1 MIEANVCPF
10 WSRLIRLSTE
20 VFGSKNAV
28 QLAVISATALP
39 PVAGAEDDVFVAD
52 GAGVD
57 VELAP
62 EPGVELEVDPL
73 LPQAATL
80 VPSAHTS
87 MISGIE
93 DRVFTQTFSSFPLTL
108 AMQCLT
114 LTSARRRDRARRSA
128 SPAAPAR
135 TPG

>member
-1 MIEANVCPF
+1 MA
-10 WSRLIRLSTE
+10 TG

-39 PVAGAEDDVFVAD
+39 PVAGAEDVAVVAD
-52 GAGVD
+52 GADGG

-62 EPGVELEVDPL
+62 EPGVELAVEPL

-80 VPSAHTS
+80 APSAHTS

-93 DRVFTQTFSSFPLTL
+93 GRIFTQTFSSFPLTL
-108 AMQCLT
+108 AI
-114 LTSARRRDRARRSA
+114 R
-128 SPAAPAR
+128 
-135 TPG
+135 G